1 MPIRNGGVS
10 YPIPEKQA
18 GRYTTHRAIKITDAK
33 GSCGD
38 LFSIVPANIVRSR
51 QYEVRSLHRFMF
63 GKAKYE
69 TADTTDFAL
78 RTDDFA
84 LATDFALRTDD
95 FALAT
100 DFALRTDD
108 FALATDFGLLN
119 PQQPRPFQRRSD
131 LIRHIF
137 HAECKFLFIFEGQAG
152 IRFPR
157 EQENASVFGRNY
169 DIHKP
174 PLHFD

>member
-51 QYEVRSLHRFMF
+51 QYECEVVSAKCEVRSLHRFMF

-69 TADTTDFAL
+69 TVYS
-78 RTDDFA
+78 
-84 LATDFALRTDD
+84 
-95 FALAT
+95 
-100 DFALRTDD
+100 
-108 FALATDFGLLN
+108 TDFGLALTTSHLLRTSDLN
-119 PQQPRPFQRRSD
+119 SQQPRPFQRRSD